1 VTRATTV
8 VILADQ
14 LLDRHPALDAHPDAR
29 VLLVESAAR
38 LQARPWHRQKQVL
51 VLSALRHYAER
62 LRGRGIPVDR
72 RRAATITDGVRA
84 HLAEHPGTTLVTM
97 AAAEYAARQMQMRW
111 AERLGVPVTVLP
123 NTQFLV
129 GQHDPFPGTNKRV
142 IMETFYRALRRHFRV
157 LMDGDQPAGGAW
169 NFDHDNRKPL
179 PRTIDPP
186 PAPHFPPDTITRAAI
201 AEVETSGHG
210 YGSAADFAYG
220 VTHEDARAALD
231 DFIARRLVDF
241 GAYEDAMTARHRTIF
256 HSVLSPY
263 LNLGLLTPLEAIAA
277 AERAYRVGQAPIN
290 SVEGFIRQIIG
301 WREYMYWQYWRMMPE
316 LAERNAWEARR
327 DLPAFFW
334 TGRTRMACVGH
345 AVRGA
350 LETAYLHHIQRLMV
364 ISNFC
369 LMAGIEP
376 RQVVD
381 WFMALFIDAY
391 DWVMQPNTIGM
402 GLNADGGQTATKPY
416 IASANYIHKM
426 SDYCG
431 GCPYDHRARTGQRA
445 CPFNLL
451 YWNFLIQHE
460 AALRAN
466 PRFGQ
471 AVLGLRYL
479 SADERAAVT
488 EEAARWLGRVW
499 EAGTD
504 DPDAGTDE

>member
-1 VTRATTV
+1 MTTV
-8 VILADQ
+8 LILGDQ
-14 LLDRHPALDAHPDAR
+14 LLDSHPALEAHPGAR

-38 LQARPWHRQKQVL
+38 LAARPWHRQKQTL
-51 VLSALRHYAER
+51 VLSAMRHYAER
-62 LRGRGIPVDR
+62 LRGRGWMVDYR
-72 RRAATITDGVRA
+72 CAPSITAGVRA
-84 HLAEHPGTTLVTM
+84 HLAEHPGVSLVTM
-97 AAAEYAARQMQMRW
+97 AAADYPARQMQRRW
-111 AERLGVPVTVLP
+111 AAQLGIPVTILP

-129 GQHDPFPGTNKRV
+129 GQFDPFPGTGKRV
-142 IMETFYRALRRHFRV
+142 IMETFYRAMRRHFGV
-157 LMDGDQPAGGAW
+157 LMEGDQPVGGAW

-179 PRTIDPP
+179 PR
-186 PAPHFPPDTITRAAI
+186 AVEPPDAPRFAPDAITRAVIDDIEA
-201 AEVETSGHG
+201 AAHG
-210 YGSAADFAYG
+210 YGSAAGFAFG

-231 DFIARRLVDF
+231 DFIARRLPDF
-241 GAYEDAMTARHRTIF
+241 GAYEDAMTTRHRTLF
-256 HSVLSPY
+256 HAVLSPY
-263 LNLGLLTPLEAIAA
+263 LNLGLLTPREVIDA
-277 AERAYRVGQAPIN
+277 AERAYHAGRVPIN
-290 SVEGFIRQIIG
+290 SAEGFIRQVIG
-301 WREYMYWQYWRMMPE
+301 WREYMYWQYWRLMPE
-316 LAERNAWEARR
+316 LADQNAWEARR
-327 DLPAFFW
+327 DLPALFW
-334 TGRTRMACVGH
+334 TGQTRMACVGH

-350 LETAYLHHIQRLMV
+350 LDEAYLHHIQRLMV

-369 LMAGIEP
+369 LLAEIEP

-431 GCPYDHRARTGQRA
+431 GCHYDHKARTGERA

-479 SADERAAVT
+479 DADQRAAVM
-488 EEAARWLGRVW
+488 EQAAQWLEHVM
-499 EAGTD
+499 ETGTD
-504 DPDAGTDE
+504 D